1 MDDPR
6 VRLQN
11 DMKAAMRAKDRQRLM
26 VIRMA
31 LNAIKQEEIDLQKE
45 LGAEDAVTIIMREA
59 KKRRESITEAESVG
73 REDLAA
79 EEKAELAILEA
90 YLPQQLSEAE
100 ITSLAEAVIAELNVS
115 SPKQMGD
122 VMRVLMP
129 RLKGQAD
136 GKLVNE
142 VVRKLLTGQ

>member
-6 VRLQN
+6 IQLQN
-11 DMKAAMRAKDRQRLM
+11 DMKAAMRSKDRQRLT

-45 LGAEDAVTIIMREA
+45 LSAEDAVAILMREA
-59 KKRRESITEAESVG
+59 KKRRESIAEADKVG

-90 YLPQQLSEAE
+90 YLPQQLSEEE
-100 ITSLAEAVIAELNVS
+100 ITSLAHAVITELGVS

-136 GKLVNE
+136 GRLVND
-142 VVRKLLTGQ
+142 VVRRLLTGA